1 MQSTSKFFLSLL
13 LIACV
18 GLTGCYQAKVTTN
31 KSAGNKVVEKKW
43 ASSFIYG
50 IVPAEVD
57 VSNQCSNGIAS
68 AERKFSFVNMLV
80 NGLTFGLYL
89 PQSVTVT
96 CASGSMAHAVP
107 AQTPAFTLP
116 SDATEQEVKS
126 TLSSA
131 TVESVMTEEPVEVR
145 VATK

>member
-1 MQSTSKFFLSLL
+1 MRSTSKFFLSLL
-13 LIACV
+13 LIGCV

-43 ASSFIYG
+43 ASSFVYG
-50 IVPAEVD
+50 LVPAEVD
-57 VSNQCSNGIAS
+57 VSDQCSNGIAS
-68 AERKFSFVNMLV
+68 AQRKFSFVNMLV

-89 PQSVTVT
+89 PQNVTVT

-107 AQTPAFTLP
+107 SQNPTVTLP
-116 SDATEQEVKS
+116 SDATEQEIRN

-131 TVESVMTEEPVEVR
+131 TLKSVTTDAPIEVR